1 MVLQLFLS
9 FLKIGAFSYGGGYA
23 AIPLITQEVVES
35 NRWMTGAQLADLI
48 AISQTTP
55 GPIAINAATFI
66 GAQLSGLLGATVATV
81 GVILVPTTVV
91 FLLYFLATAYLHSV
105 WVKGALR
112 GLRTAVVAL
121 ILYSAYTIGVIAFD
135 SPAPVLICIGSLL
148 LLRLTRLHPVGVVVL
163 GGVLGLVF
171 V

>member
-9 FLKIGAFSYGGGYA
+9 FVKIGAFSFGGGYA

-66 GAQLSGLLGATVATV
+66 GAQLSGFLGATVATV
-81 GVILVPTTVV
+81 GVILVPVTVV
-91 FLLYFLATAYLHSV
+91 LLLYFLATAYLHSV

-121 ILYSAYTIGVIAFD
+121 ILYSAYSIGVIAFD
-135 SPAPVLICIGSLL
+135 NPATVLICLGSVL
-148 LLRLTRLHPVGVVVL
+148 LLRLKRFHPVGVIVMGAL
-163 GGVLGLVF
+163 LGLVF

>member
-35 NRWMTGAQLADLI
+35 NQWMTGAQLADLI

-55 GPIAINAATFI
+55 GPIAINAATFV
-66 GAQLSGLLGATVATV
+66 GAQLSGVLGATVATV

-91 FLLYFLATAYLHSV
+91 FLLYLLATAHLHSV
-105 WVKGALR
+105 WIKGTLR

-121 ILYSAYTIGVIAFD
+121 ILYSAYSIGVIAFD
-135 SPAPVLICIGSLL
+135 NPATVLICIGSLL
-148 LLRLTRLHPVGVVVL
+148 LLRLTRLHPVGVVVV